1 MMFLQ
6 KSSVQVQKLGLKP
19 RPPPAPQSTMRPNSI
34 GIGFCILLCSRKK
47 SFRNQFIICQ
57 PPILNSESINIFS
70 QNFIFVFGGSKWVF
84 GGNNSC
90 LYRHCF
96 CFFDWSQ
103 SKILPHRKTKQHRI
117 CSSKKKNVNSEI
129 KIDGWHLVNR
139 LLHYIK
145 DSKKTILEKKEMQN
159 LKKI

>member
-1 MMFLQ
+1 MMFLH

-47 SFRNQFIICQ
+47 SFRNQFITCQ
-57 PPILNSESINIFS
+57 PPILNSESMNIFS
-70 QNFIFVFGGSKWVF
+70 QNIIFVFGGSKWVF

-90 LYRHCF
+90 FLYFR
-96 CFFDWSQ
+96 WSQ

-117 CSSKKKNVNSEI
+117 CSSKKERRFRNQDWWLTSSEPVIALHQRFKENNFGEKNKCRI
-129 KIDGWHLVNR
+129 
-139 LLHYIK
+139 
-145 DSKKTILEKKEMQN
+145 
-159 LKKI
+159 LKKKI

>member
-6 KSSVQVQKLGLKP
+6 KSSIQVQKLGLKP

-47 SFRNQFIICQ
+47 SFRNQFITCQ
-57 PPILNSESINIFS
+57 PPILNFESMNIFS

-96 CFFDWSQ
+96 LYFDLNQ
-103 SKILPHRKTKQHRI
+103 KFCLIEKQNNTEFVHQ
-117 CSSKKKNVNSEI
+117 KKNVDSEI
-129 KIDGWHLVNR
+129 KIGG
-139 LLHYIK
+139 
-145 DSKKTILEKKEMQN
+145 
-159 LKKI
+159 